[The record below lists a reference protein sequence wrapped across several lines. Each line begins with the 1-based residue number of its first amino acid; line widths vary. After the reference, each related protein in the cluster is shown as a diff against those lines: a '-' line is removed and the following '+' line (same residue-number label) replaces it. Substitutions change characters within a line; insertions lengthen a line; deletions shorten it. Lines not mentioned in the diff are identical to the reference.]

1 MTADDLVAANRAL
14 LGAIEAAPPADVEDR
29 LDDLAAVT
37 WIYADET
44 APDPAPGRVRHLEC
58 KLAGIARRAEGE
70 KRWRIER
77 ARGLLR
83 RYARGIEDV

>member
-1 MTADDLVAANRAL
+1 MTADDLQAANRAL

-29 LDDLAAVT
+29 LDALAAAT
-37 WIYADET
+37 WAYADET
-44 APDPAPGRVRHLEC
+44 APDPAPGRVRHLEY
-58 KLAGIARRAEGE
+58 KLAGVARRAEGE

-83 RYARGIEDV
+83 RYAHNLETV